1 MFDQLFN
8 KIGLLFNENK
18 MNYNLWSSRNKI
30 KLITDN
36 SIIRDYKNSLKT
48 DDLFKDNIK
57 SLIKDIETLKYL
69 YLFVIKNNNITFKI
83 HLLNHKNQNFDYQIY
98 QIINIISSLF
108 YLNKLDLQNQTINIY
123 LYLYDKPRTLY
134 NQDLNDKSINGLT
147 NSNRFICTC
156 GYTSSREN
164 KIIITRINHFTG
176 LLIHELLHLFNV
188 DEKDNDFDITNDWE
202 RLFYNLISNKTKPGY
217 FFEGINNFKACIIN
231 MMIKYYLFDKSND
244 ILSLFKIEYYYSY
257 LLCCKIIKFFNCSSY
272 QDMIKNN
279 KFEQNGSLFEYTFIK
294 FIFLSNIDYFDENL
308 KLIADKDK
316 IIKTIKDF
324 EIKLDNYKK
333 INGLFDDLNNDN
345 DSYDDEIVDYY
356 FV

>member
-18 MNYNLWSSRNKI
+18 SNYNLWLSRNKI

-36 SIIRDYKNSLKT
+36 SIIENYKNSLKT

-57 SLIKDIETLKYL
+57 SLDKNIETLKYL
-69 YLFVIKNNNITFKI
+69 YLFTIKNNNITFKI
-83 HLLNHKNQNFDYQIY
+83 HLLNHKNQNFNYQIY
-98 QIINIISSLF
+98 QIINIISLLF
-108 YLNKLDLQNQTINIY
+108 YLNNLDLQNQIINIY

-134 NQDLNDKSINGLT
+134 NQDLNDKSVNGLT

-156 GYTSSREN
+156 GYTSSKKN

-188 DEKDNDFDITNDWE
+188 DEKDNDFDITNEWE

-231 MMIKYYLFDKSND
+231 IMIKYYLFDKSID

-257 LLCCKIIKFFNCSSY
+257 LLCCKIIRFFNCSSY

-294 FIFLSNIDYFDENL
+294 FMFLSNIDYFDENL
-308 KLIADKDK
+308 KLIANKDK
-316 IIKTIKDF
+316 IIKIIKDF
-324 EIKLDNYKK
+324 NFDLSQYNK
-333 INGLFDDLNNDN
+333 INNLFVKFG
-345 DSYDDEIVDYY
+345 SYNEIVDYY
-356 FV
+356 FN

>member
-18 MNYNLWSSRNKI
+18 LNYNLWLSRNKI

-36 SIIRDYKNSLKT
+36 SIIEKYKNSLKT

-57 SLIKDIETLKYL
+57 SLNKDIETLKYL
-69 YLFVIKNNNITFKI
+69 YLFTIKNNNITFKI
-83 HLLNHKNQNFDYQIY
+83 HLLNHKNQNFNYQIY

-108 YLNKLDLQNQTINIY
+108 YLNNLDLQNQIINIY
-123 LYLYDKPRTLY
+123 LYLYNKPRTLY

-188 DEKDNDFDITNDWE
+188 DEKDNNFDITNKWE

-231 MMIKYYLFDKSND
+231 MMIKYYLFDKSIN

-294 FIFLSNIDYFDENL
+294 FMFLSNIEYFDENL
-308 KLIADKDK
+308 KLIANKDK

-324 EIKLDNYKK
+324 EIRLNNYKK
-333 INGLFDDLNNDN
+333 INRLFKDLNNDN

>member
-1 MFDQLFN
+1 MFNQLFN
-8 KIGLLFNENK
+8 KIGLLFNENNS
-18 MNYNLWSSRNKI
+18 NYNLWSSRNKI
-30 KLITDN
+30 KLISDN

-83 HLLNHKNQNFDYQIY
+83 HLLNHKNQNFNYQIY

-231 MMIKYYLFDKSND
+231 TMIKYYLFDKSID

-308 KLIADKDK
+308 KLITDKDK

-324 EIKLDNYKK
+324 NFDLSQYNK
-333 INGLFDDLNNDN
+333 INNLFVKFG
-345 DSYDDEIVDYY
+345 SYDEIVDYY
-356 FV
+356 FN

>member
-30 KLITDN
+30 KLISDN

-69 YLFVIKNNNITFKI
+69 YLFTIKNNNITFKI
-83 HLLNHKNQNFDYQIY
+83 HLLNHKNQNFNYQIY

-108 YLNKLDLQNQTINIY
+108 YLNNLDLQNQIINIY

-188 DEKDNDFDITNDWE
+188 DEKDNDFDITNEWE

-231 MMIKYYLFDKSND
+231 MMIKYYLFDKSID

-308 KLIADKDK
+308 KLITDKDK

-324 EIKLDNYKK
+324 NFDLSQYNK
-333 INGLFDDLNNDN
+333 INNLFIKFG
-345 DSYDDEIVDYY
+345 SYNEIVDYY
-356 FV
+356 FN

>member
-30 KLITDN
+30 KLISDN

-69 YLFVIKNNNITFKI
+69 YLFTIKNNNITFKI

-188 DEKDNDFDITNDWE
+188 DEKDNDFDITNEWK

-231 MMIKYYLFDKSND
+231 MMIKYYLFDKSID

-308 KLIADKDK
+308 KLITDKDK

-324 EIKLDNYKK
+324 NFDLTRYNK
-333 INGLFDDLNNDN
+333 INNLFIKFG
-345 DSYDDEIVDYY
+345 SYDEIVDYY
-356 FV
+356 FN

>member
-1 MFDQLFN
+1 MFDQLIN

-18 MNYNLWSSRNKI
+18 INYNLWLSRNKI
-30 KLITDN
+30 KLITDK
-36 SIIRDYKNSLKT
+36 SIIEDYKNSLKI
-48 DDLFKDNIK
+48 DSLFKDNIK
-57 SLIKDIETLKYL
+57 SLEKDIETLKYL
-69 YLFVIKNNNITFKI
+69 YLFTIKNNNITFKI
-83 HLLNHKNQNFDYQIY
+83 YLIIHKKQNFNYQIY

-108 YLNKLDLQNQTINIY
+108 YLNNLDLQNQIINIY

-147 NSNRFICTC
+147 KSNRFICTC

-164 KIIITRINHFTG
+164 KIIITRLNHFTG

-188 DEKDNDFDITNDWE
+188 DEKDNDFDITNEWE

-231 MMIKYYLFDKSND
+231 MTIKHYLFDKSID

-257 LLCCKIIKFFNCSSY
+257 LLCCKLIKFFNCSNY

-279 KFEQNGSLFEYTFIK
+279 KFEQNGSLFEYSFIK
-294 FIFLSNIDYFDENL
+294 FMFLSNVDYFDENL
-308 KLIADKDK
+308 KLIVDKDK
-316 IIKTIKDF
+316 IIKTIKNFNFD
-324 EIKLDNYKK
+324 LSQYNK
-333 INGLFDDLNNDN
+333 INNLFIKFG
-345 DSYDDEIVDYY
+345 SYNEIVDYY
-356 FV
+356 FN